1 MTKIDDLINES
12 LSERDEALMAELNN
26 EPGYFSQAF
35 GLFRG
40 KLGWLMWLVM
50 SSQLIVFVAAVMTI
64 YSLFQAENAVEAV
77 QTGVVTVILV
87 QIMTFLRGFMGD
99 HFEANRILREL
110 ARLELRLAASK
121 PEDTPRS
128 TE

>member
-1 MTKIDDLINES
+1 MSKIDDLINES

-26 EPGYFSQAF
+26 EPGYFRQAF

-40 KLGWLMWLVM
+40 KLGWVMWLVM

-77 QTGVVTVILV
+77 QSGVVTVILV

-110 ARLELRLAASK
+110 ARLELRLAASTDEES
-121 PEDTPRS
+121 PETR
-128 TE
+128 